1 MISTDKYIFDQIKNN
16 ISSYNSE
23 IKSLIFD
30 CDGTLVDSMPL
41 HMKAWEN
48 SFNEFGEYYDRELL
62 YSLKGMKETEII
74 DVYNSKHGRSINK
87 EKIVIAKHKYFM
99 NNIDSVKPIKSIVEI
114 AEYYYKKIPLAV
126 VSGSVKNIVHAELNV
141 LKIFHLFNHI
151 ITADDP
157 FKPKPSPEVFI
168 AAADMMKIEP
178 ENCLVLEDGD
188 AGLKAASKAGMMEID
203 IREYCEKR

>member
-1 MISTDKYIFDQIKNN
+1 MISTDKYIFDQIKDKV
-16 ISSYNSE
+16 ISYNSGVRA
-23 IKSLIFD
+23 LIFD

-48 SFNEFGEYYDRELL
+48 AFNEFGEYYDRELL

-74 DVYNSKHGRSINK
+74 DVYNSRHKRTIDN
-87 EKIVIAKHKYFM
+87 EKIVQTKHKFFM
-99 NNIDSVKPIKSIVEI
+99 NHIDSVKPIESIVKI

-151 ITADDP
+151 LTADDP
-157 FKPKPSPEVFI
+157 FKPKPSPDVFI
-168 AAADMMKIEP
+168 AAANLIKIKP

-188 AGLKAASKAGMMEID
+188 AGLEAASKVGILKID
-203 IREYCEKR
+203 IREYFEKR